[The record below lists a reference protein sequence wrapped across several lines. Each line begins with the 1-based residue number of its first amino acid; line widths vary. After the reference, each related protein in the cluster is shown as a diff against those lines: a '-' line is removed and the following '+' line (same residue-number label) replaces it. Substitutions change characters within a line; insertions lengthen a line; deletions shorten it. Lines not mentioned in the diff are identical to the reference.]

1 MAALWNIS
9 KALHVPLD
17 SQLTQLT
24 DIPYT
29 MSYVIRKRQQ
39 IDSFNELT
47 EDKRP
52 PESIVWDGTN
62 EEIDSWI
69 KSVIKHERNPNTSL
83 VITEDE
89 IER

>member
-1 MAALWNIS
+1 LAALWNIS